1 MKRNTA
7 TWAAALF
14 FVAEP
19 ARRLREPACKRRA
32 PADFATEWNAILAS
46 IFAVKD
52 DVSPAPGR
60 TATGV
65 SCVEA
70 GADVEAN
77 GRGFFAGKRDRR
89 RLDDPL
95 HRRADLRRHPEGGAG
110 RVGQGSE
117 QGKRAPGRLLGHLH
131 VERGLGLDLH
141 YPDVDELRLQGS
153 WTSYADPSD
162 PQLATL
168 PAGQKPVI
176 SFSKDR
182 RFNDEG
188 LSLAFLHWASADKS
202 AEGPGSGTYE
212 VKNYTLVVKCAD
224 GRVKTAAI
232 SGLLGV
238 NPATNSQYPY
248 VERTRLT
255 QMKEAGAPRQSIGPA
270 ASLLFGTITR
280 AADSTSEVV
289 DNRILDMLTIG

>member
-1 MKRNTA
+1 
-7 TWAAALF
+7 
-14 FVAEP
+14 
-19 ARRLREPACKRRA
+19 
-32 PADFATEWNAILAS
+32 
-46 IFAVKD
+46 
-52 DVSPAPGR
+52 
-60 TATGV
+60 
-65 SCVEA
+65 
-70 GADVEAN
+70 
-77 GRGFFAGKRDRR
+77 
-89 RLDDPL
+89 
-95 HRRADLRRHPEGGAG
+95 
-110 RVGQGSE
+110 
-117 QGKRAPGRLLGHLH
+117 

-255 QMKEAGAPRQSIGPA
+255 RMKEAGAPRQSIGPA